1 MIIPDLN
8 ILSSTLIDFQFNA
21 KAQTKNPY
29 YQLLSGGALTG
40 YLVAEQI
47 NAIRDVVS
55 ALMISTN
62 NLIPA
67 VNTLLKHPSNI
78 STISTP
84 DYYSVQQLSHVCNF
98 TSDTNVLAVSSIAE
112 FPNVLQVNITGS
124 TDNTLY
130 FPKIVMYGPYNNTV
144 ATSDTT
150 SGTTSGVTEIFMPEN
165 EIVTFQIWVNLKYN
179 VNISNVSIPSA
190 YLLLDN
196 EQAFPSELES
206 LASNQNESTVYVFPV
221 RVSNINTTLYPD
233 VQLSYAYR
241 YIAGRN
247 TNPNAQKQTQIPSA
261 SETTSGTT
269 SIDEV

>member
-8 ILSSTLIDFQFNA
+8 ILSSTLTNFQFNA

-55 ALMISTN
+55 ALIISTN

-84 DYYSVQQLSHVCNF
+84 DDYSVPQLSSYVCNF
-98 TSDTNVLAVSSIAE
+98 TSGINVLAVSSIAE
-112 FPNVLQVNITGS
+112 FPNILQVDINESI
-124 TDNTLY
+124 DTLY
-130 FPKIVMYGPYNNTV
+130 FPKIVMYEQNNNGI
-144 ATSDTT
+144 S
-150 SGTTSGVTEIFMPEN
+150 EIVMPSN
-165 EIVTFQIWVNLKYN
+165 EIVTFQIWVNLKHN
-179 VNISNVSIPSA
+179 VNINNVSIPSA

-206 LASNQNESTVYVFPV
+206 LTSNQNESTVYVFPV
-221 RVSNINTTLYPD
+221 RVSNINNTIYPD

-247 TNPNAQKQTQIPSA
+247 TNSNTQEQVQIPSI

>member
-8 ILSSTLIDFQFNA
+8 ILSSTLTNFQFNA

-55 ALMISTN
+55 ALIISTN

-84 DYYSVQQLSHVCNF
+84 DYYSVPQLSHVCNF

-112 FPNVLQVNITGS
+112 FPNVLQVDITGS
-124 TDNTLY
+124 VSTLY
-130 FPKIVMYGPYNNTV
+130 FPKIVMYGPYNNISTI
-144 ATSDTT
+144 
-150 SGTTSGVTEIFMPEN
+150 SGITSGVTEIVMPTN
-165 EIVTFQIWVNLKYN
+165 EIVTFQIWVNLKHN

-206 LASNQNESTVYVFPV
+206 LTSANNESTVYVFPV
-221 RVSNINTTLYPD
+221 RVSNINDAIYPD

-241 YIAGRN
+241 YITGKN
-247 TNPNAQKQTQIPSA
+247 KNIVTQQQVQIPSN

>member
-67 VNTLLKHPSNI
+67 VNTLLKHPSTI

-84 DYYSVQQLSHVCNF
+84 DDYNLPQLSSHVCNF
-98 TSDTNVLAVSSIAE
+98 TSGINVLAVSSIAE
-112 FPNVLQVNITGS
+112 FPNVLHVEINESI
-124 TDNTLY
+124 DTLY
-130 FPKIVMYGPYNNTV
+130 FPKIVMYAQNNN
-144 ATSDTT
+144 
-150 SGTTSGVTEIFMPEN
+150 GNGVTEIVMPST
-165 EIVTFQIWVNLKYN
+165 EIVTFQIWVNLKHN
-179 VNISNVSIPSA
+179 VNISNISIPSA

-221 RVSNINTTLYPD
+221 RVSNINSVTYPD

-247 TNPNAQKQTQIPSA
+247 TNIFTQQQVQIPST

-269 SIDEV
+269 SINEV

>member
-8 ILSSTLIDFQFNA
+8 ILSSTLTNFQFNA

-84 DYYSVQQLSHVCNF
+84 DYYSVLQLSYECNF
-98 TSDTNVLAVSSIAE
+98 TSSTNVLAVSSIAE
-112 FPNVLQVNITGS
+112 FPNVLQVDINESI
-124 TDNTLY
+124 DTLY
-130 FPKIVMYGPYNNTV
+130 FPKIIMYGPSTL
-144 ATSDTT
+144 S
-150 SGTTSGVTEIFMPEN
+150 SGVSEIVMPST
-165 EIVTFQIWVNLKYN
+165 EIVTFQVWVNLKNN
-179 VNISNVSIPSA
+179 VNISNISIPSA

-206 LASNQNESTVYVFPV
+206 LTSTQNESTVYVFPV
-221 RVSNINTTLYPD
+221 RVSNINNVTYPD

-247 TNPNAQKQTQIPSA
+247 KNVFTQQQVQIPSI

>member
-8 ILSSTLIDFQFNA
+8 ILSSTLTNFQFNA

-55 ALMISTN
+55 ALIISTN

-84 DYYSVQQLSHVCNF
+84 DYYSVPQLSHECNF

-112 FPNVLQVNITGS
+112 FPNILRVDINESI
-124 TDNTLY
+124 DTLY
-130 FPKIVMYGPYNNTV
+130 FPKIVMYEQNNNGI
-144 ATSDTT
+144 S
-150 SGTTSGVTEIFMPEN
+150 EIVMPTN
-165 EIVTFQIWVNLKYN
+165 EIVTFQIWVNLKHN
-179 VNISNVSIPSA
+179 VNINNVSIPSA

-206 LASNQNESTVYVFPV
+206 LTSNQNESTVYVFPV
-221 RVSNINTTLYPD
+221 RVSNINDAIYPD

-241 YIAGRN
+241 YITGKN
-247 TNPNAQKQTQIPSA
+247 KNIVTQQQVQIPSN

>member
-84 DYYSVQQLSHVCNF
+84 ADYNLPQLSHVCNF

-124 TDNTLY
+124 IDTLY
-130 FPKIVMYGPYNNTV
+130 FPKIVMYAQNNN
-144 ATSDTT
+144 
-150 SGTTSGVTEIFMPEN
+150 GNGVTEIVMPEN
-165 EIVTFQIWVNLKYN
+165 EIATFQIWINLKHN
-179 VNISNVSIPSA
+179 VNISNISIPSA

-206 LASNQNESTVYVFPV
+206 LTSTQNESQNESTVYVFPI
-221 RVSNINTTLYPD
+221 RVSNINSAIYPD

-247 TNPNAQKQTQIPSA
+247 TNPNTQQQVQIPSI

>member
-8 ILSSTLIDFQFNA
+8 ILSSTLTNFQFNA

-55 ALMISTN
+55 ALIISTN
-62 NLIPA
+62 NLIPT

-84 DYYSVQQLSHVCNF
+84 DNYSVPQLSHECNF
-98 TSDTNVLAVSSIAE
+98 TSDSNVLAVGSIAE
-112 FPNVLQVNITGS
+112 FPNVLQVNIDES
-124 TDNTLY
+124 IDTLY
-130 FPKIVMYGPYNNTV
+130 FPRIVMYAQNN
-144 ATSDTT
+144 D
-150 SGTTSGVTEIFMPEN
+150 GVYEIVMPEN
-165 EIVTFQIWVNLKYN
+165 EIVTFQIWVNLKPN

-206 LASNQNESTVYVFPV
+206 LTSTQNQNESTVESTVYVFPV
-221 RVSNINTTLYPD
+221 RVSNINSSTYPD

-247 TNPNAQKQTQIPSA
+247 TNIFTQQQEQIPSA